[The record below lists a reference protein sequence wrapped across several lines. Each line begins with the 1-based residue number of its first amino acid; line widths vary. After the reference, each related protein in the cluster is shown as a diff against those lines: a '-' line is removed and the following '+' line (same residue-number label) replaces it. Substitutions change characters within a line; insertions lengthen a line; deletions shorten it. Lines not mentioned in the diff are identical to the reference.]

1 MCLPKST
8 CARFAASCICR
19 KRILHEPWGF
29 TIDQIK
35 AWEQNR
41 NRPLGG
47 VRAYL
52 MIIDLAPEAVI
63 EILRTKVRHA
73 VNAKRPAVTGPRYE
87 KGPALSRAMSRNL
100 NSQ

>member
-1 MCLPKST
+1 MCPPEIDVRAIRGKLHLSQEDF
-8 CARFAASCICR
+8 ART
-19 KRILHEPWGF
+19 LGF
-29 TIDQIK
+29 TINQIK

-73 VNAKRPAVTGPRYE
+73 VNAKKPAVTGPRYE

-100 NSQ
+100 TSQ